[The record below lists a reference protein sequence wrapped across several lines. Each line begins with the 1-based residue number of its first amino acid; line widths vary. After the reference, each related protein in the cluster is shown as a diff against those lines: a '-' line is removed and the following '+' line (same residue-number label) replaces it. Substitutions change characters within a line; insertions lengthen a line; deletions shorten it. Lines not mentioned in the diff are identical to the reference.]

1 MRPGRALLGRGAAP
15 FSVGGGMIGVVTA
28 FLILIA
34 LGLAVAV
41 LALWLRLRQATQR
54 EALQALAARRG
65 WGLSIT
71 GQRLGRPSFLRIS
84 PRAGHTWQVSVRG
97 EAGEGLRLK
106 NPPQSTE
113 FAAVEPQWAD
123 GLLVIAPLL
132 PEPGDAAALAE
143 IGTPDGQA
151 LLARLMGEDM
161 AGHAAVLRHYPSAE
175 ALTVLASADPAH
187 RIDRSDLAKLF
198 SAWQGSAK
206 GAEAFPIMILSN
218 DGFRLRLRLGIV
230 RADRMESFI
239 DLALD
244 LIRIL

>member
-132 PEPGDAAALAE
+132 QDSAVLSHLDSPE
-143 IGTPDGQA
+143 GQA
-151 LLARLMGEDM
+151 LLARMLGDDM
-161 AGHAAVLRHYPSAE
+161 AGYAAVLRHYPGAE
-175 ALTVLASADPAH
+175 PITVLASADPAH
-187 RIDRSDLAKLF
+187 RIDRGDVGKMFAAWNAQAPQSDTMAV
-198 SAWQGSAK
+198 
-206 GAEAFPIMILSN
+206 MILGS
-218 DGFRLRLRLGIV
+218 DGFRLRLRTGIA
-230 RADRMESFI
+230 RADRMEAFI

-244 LIRIL
+244 LVRIL